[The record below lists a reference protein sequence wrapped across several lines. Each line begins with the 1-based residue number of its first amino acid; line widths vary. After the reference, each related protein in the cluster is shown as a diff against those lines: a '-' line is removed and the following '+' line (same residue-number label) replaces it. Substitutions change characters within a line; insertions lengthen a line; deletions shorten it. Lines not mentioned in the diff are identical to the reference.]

1 MKIITLT
8 GASASGKDFLLKEI
22 LRENEHVKPIISITT
37 RPKRDGEEDGV
48 EYNFITLEEFEDVY
62 RNDGL
67 IEIRQYNTVDGV
79 WYYGVTKSSIDVHS
93 DDIYI
98 VILDVQGVYQLREYL
113 HTVETDKP
121 IEMHSLFINCRGQER
136 LARSLFREPNLSD
149 SQVAEIC
156 RRYLDDQMQVVIYR
170 DLFDIV
176 LKNEGIEDVER
187 CKNTINALINGV
199 EEQVDCE

>member
-22 LRENEHVKPIISITT
+22 LRENEHVKPIVSITT

-121 IEMHSLFINCRGQER
+121 IEIHSLFINCRGQER
-136 LARSLFREPNLSD
+136 LARSLFREPNLGD
-149 SQVAEIC
+149 GQVAEIC
-156 RRYLDDQMQVVIYR
+156 RRYLDDQMQIVQHK

-176 LKNEGIEDVER
+176 LKNERIEDVER
-187 CKNTINALINGV
+187 CKKTINALIDGID
-199 EEQVDCE
+199 EQLDCE